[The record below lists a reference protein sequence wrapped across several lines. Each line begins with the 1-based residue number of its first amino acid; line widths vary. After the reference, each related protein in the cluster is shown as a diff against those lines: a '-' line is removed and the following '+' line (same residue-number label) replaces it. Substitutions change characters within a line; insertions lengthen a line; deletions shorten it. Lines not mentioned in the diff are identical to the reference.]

1 VSSLSSTTIRLI
13 TNKILVHL
21 PRRGDHA
28 IPFRDFAPKAWAAIC
43 ELSGGEQHIL
53 TEDKV
58 MPPPMD
64 EPVPQAVMN
73 DSFIIALGNASLEKQ
88 WQEAGQHA
96 NDEGETA
103 RPDGLTSAQAK
114 LLDPYARNNYHVDGD
129 FFHHFLDS
137 PEQGLLP
144 IVLFSDVKVGGGG
157 TYIVP
162 DAIPIMA
169 KHLYSHP
176 EGVMP
181 DMSVVKDVPGPKK
194 EFDHG
199 FYQNA
204 IKTIPREKFVT
215 ATGKAGDVYLLH
227 PLMVHSG
234 VPNFLR
240 GEYHNSKKAQHT
252 YQVSTNNTRTTHHH
266 KSSCGA
272 STAFQLRQ
280 TGR

>member
-1 VSSLSSTTIRLI
+1 
-13 TNKILVHL
+13 
-21 PRRGDHA
+21 
-28 IPFRDFAPKAWAAIC
+28 
-43 ELSGGEQHIL
+43 
-53 TEDKV
+53 

-73 DSFIIALGNASLEKQ
+73 DSFIVALGNAGLERQ
-88 WQEAGQHA
+88 WQEASQHD
-96 NDEGETA
+96 NGEGKIA

-114 LLDPYARNNYHVDGD
+114 LLDPYTRNNYHVDGD

-169 KHLYSHP
+169 KHLYAHP

-181 DMSVVKDVPGPKK
+181 DMSVVKDVVGSKK

-204 IKTIPREKFVT
+204 IRTIPRENFVT

-240 GEYHNSKKAQHT
+240 GKYHNIKKPQRMQ
-252 YQVSTNNTRTTHHH
+252 QVNTDECRTTYHHEP
-266 KSSCGA
+266 SCSA
-272 STAFQLRQ
+272 PTAF
-280 TGR
+280 

>member
-1 VSSLSSTTIRLI
+1 MDEKDKSTWEPDRGKWTTSLMSSTSNDS
-13 TNKILVHL
+13 TNSRILVHL
-21 PRRGDHA
+21 LRREDHA
-28 IPFRDFAPKAWAAIC
+28 IPFRDFAPKARAAIC

-73 DSFIIALGNASLEKQ
+73 DSFIVALGIASLEKQ
-88 WQEAGQHA
+88 WKEAGQHA
-96 NDEGETA
+96 HDVGETA

-114 LLDPYARNNYHVDGD
+114 LLDPHARNNYHVDGD

-162 DAIPIMA
+162 AAIPIMA
-169 KHLYSHP
+169 KHLYSHS

-181 DMSVVKDVPGPKK
+181 DMSVVKDVAGPIK

-199 FYQNA
+199 F
-204 IKTIPREKFVT
+204 
-215 ATGKAGDVYLLH
+215 
-227 PLMVHSG
+227 
-234 VPNFLR
+234 
-240 GEYHNSKKAQHT
+240 
-252 YQVSTNNTRTTHHH
+252 
-266 KSSCGA
+266 
-272 STAFQLRQ
+272 
-280 TGR
+280 